1 MTMLLF
7 YFLNKLK
14 CYIYYAMNFHLIFF
28 IGNMD
33 NLKYYKVTTKCIQ
46 YYSGFLF
53 EQRMVMYIK
62 ISGL

>member
-1 MTMLLF
+1 
-7 YFLNKLK
+7 
-14 CYIYYAMNFHLIFF
+14 MNFHLIFF
-28 IGNMD
+28 IDIGNMD

>member
-1 MTMLLF
+1 
-7 YFLNKLK
+7 
-14 CYIYYAMNFHLIFF
+14 MNFHLFFF
-28 IGNMD
+28 IGNID